1 MISLNFFVKD
11 ILCNLGIGINA
22 KITSIE
28 RFKNQLLALN
38 IFNGWNIEVTTK
50 PFYNYKEET
59 KNGTLR
65 VVFEQ
70 GSYRVCFDYT
80 IENGRVIGMV

>member
-1 MISLNFFVKD
+1 MDSLVFFIKD
-11 ILCNLGIGINA
+11 MLSNLGIGLNA
-22 KITSIE
+22 QITSIE
-28 RFKNQLLALN
+28 RFKNQLLSLN

-59 KNGTLR
+59 KSGTLR
-65 VVFEQ
+65 IAFEN

-80 IENGRVIGMV
+80 IENGRVIGIV